1 MAFGQGQVSTEGG
14 SFKRYIGVASVY
26 VLAVNPDKAELEKLY
41 GRTLDKEPEYIGETE
56 VGPEGNKT
64 KVPQVRLDFIVK
76 VDSEKYLDSQ
86 NQPLEFISKVSVFLG
101 KSPRIGA
108 NSGKYQVID
117 KYGRTAWAT
126 VEDINA
132 KRIPQYTNGPANI
145 SEGYRAAYIGEE
157 ELIGF
162 LKAFLNI
169 PNVEKWEEKDGKRQV
184 VGLIDHP
191 EDAEAL
197 LEHID
202 DYFKG
207 DFTELRKI
215 IGYQPNNKIKVL
227 FGVKNTDDN
236 KQVQTVYTRMFL
248 KNNITDY
255 SKLDKHVKEAQDGG
269 ALGNC
274 IFDCT
279 ELHEYVVEATNFA
292 AAPGNV
298 PFPPA
303 GQAKTPWG
311 QGSN

>member
-14 SFKRYIGVASVY
+14 SFKRFIGVASVY
-26 VLAVNPDKAELEKLY
+26 VLAVNPTKAELEKLY
-41 GRTLDKEPEYIGETE
+41 GRTLDKEPEYVGETE
-56 VGPEGNKT
+56 VGPEGNKV
-64 KVPQVRLDFIVK
+64 KVPQVRIDFIVK
-76 VDSEKYLDSQ
+76 ADSEKYLDSQ
-86 NQPLEFISKVSVFLG
+86 NQPLEFISKVSIFLANA
-101 KSPRIGA
+101 PRIGA

-126 VEDINA
+126 IEDINA

-145 SEGYRAAYIGEE
+145 DAGYRAAFIGEE
-157 ELIGF
+157 ELTGF

-169 PNVEKWEEKDGKRQV
+169 PSVEKWENKKV

-191 EDAEAL
+191 EDAEAQ

-207 DFTELRKI
+207 DFSELKRN

-227 FGVKNTDDN
+227 FGIKSTDDN
-236 KQVQTVYTRMFL
+236 KQIQTAYTRMFL

-255 SKLDKHVKEAQDGG
+255 SKLDKSVKETQDSG
-269 ALGNC
+269 ALTNC

-279 ELHEYVVEATNFA
+279 EFHEYVVESTNLSQSPA
-292 AAPGNV
+292 SSSM

-303 GQAKTPWG
+303 SQAQTPWG
-311 QGSN
+311 QKQ